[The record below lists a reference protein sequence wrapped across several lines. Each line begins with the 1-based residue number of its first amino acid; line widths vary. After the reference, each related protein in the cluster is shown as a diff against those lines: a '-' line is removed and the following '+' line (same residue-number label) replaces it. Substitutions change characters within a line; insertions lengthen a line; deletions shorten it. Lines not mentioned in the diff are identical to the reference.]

1 MPAQDTP
8 PVRACKDGRE
18 MTSHPGR
25 QIELNGVRYRWPDRP
40 VVVVCNDGGDPAYFD
55 RALANGIVPNV
66 ARFMQTG
73 FSAIAQCVIPSFTCP
88 NNVSIVTG
96 SPPSVHGI
104 SGNFYLE
111 PATGRAVVMTGPEL
125 MRSTTI
131 LAEFSRQGA
140 KVASITAKDKLR
152 QQLGK
157 NMDIAG
163 GSINFSSEKAD
174 TCSRRE
180 HGIDN
185 VLALV
190 GRPLPDMYSPDLSLF
205 VLEAGVKLLAT
216 EQPLV
221 MYLSLTDYIQHKYA
235 PGEPEA
241 DRYYRDMDALF
252 GRLHD
257 LGAVVGIVADHG
269 MRDKSNPDGSPK
281 VVWLQ
286 DVLDRAFGAGA
297 TTVICPITDQFVA
310 HHGSLG
316 SFVRVYCRGHAT
328 PEAVISL
335 ARTLPGIEAVHD
347 KAAAARLFDLPL
359 DREGD
364 VVVISDG
371 ETCVGTTPSA
381 HDLSALGGH
390 TLRTHGGI
398 AESRVPFILNRP
410 LNAAYAERAA
420 RGGLRNFHIFDFA
433 INGVVV

>member
-1 MPAQDTP
+1 
-8 PVRACKDGRE
+8 

-55 RALANGIVPNV
+55 RALESGIAPNV

-111 PATGRAVVMTGPEL
+111 PETGRAVVMTGPEL

-157 NMDIAG
+157 NMNIAG
-163 GSINFSSEKAD
+163 GSINFSSERAD

-180 HGIDN
+180 HGIEN
-185 VLALV
+185 VLELV
-190 GRPLPDMYSPDLSLF
+190 GRPLPDMYSPELSLF

-235 PGEPEA
+235 PGEPDA

-257 LGAVVGIVADHG
+257 LGAIVGLVADHG
-269 MRDKSNPDGSPK
+269 MRDKSNPDGSPR

-286 DVLDRAFGAGA
+286 DVLDREFGAGA

-316 SFVRVYCRGHAT
+316 SFVRVYCRGRAT
-328 PEAVISL
+328 PEAVTSL

-347 KAAAARLFDLPL
+347 KATAARLFDLPI

-381 HDLSALGGH
+381 HDLSALGGDR
-390 TLRTHGGI
+390 LRTHGGI
-398 AESRVPFILNRP
+398 AESRVPFILNYP
-410 LNAAYAERAA
+410 LNEMYAERAA

-433 INGVVV
+433 INGAVA